1 MSFNSGK
8 YQKLLEGINPYKV
21 NGRVQKIV
29 GLVIESVGP
38 APPIGELCYIDNRRN
53 KKILAEVVGF
63 KENRIILMPL
73 GEMRGVTPGSF
84 VIPAGKDLS
93 VKVGKGLA
101 GRVLNGLG
109 EPLDGKGDLQEE
121 EERVIHSDPPHP
133 LKRKRIFSP
142 FYTGIK
148 AIDVLLTCGNGQ
160 RIGIFSGSGVGKSVL
175 LGMIARDSS
184 AEVNVVALIGERGR
198 EIREFI
204 ERDLREE
211 GLKKT
216 VVVAATSDQ
225 PPLVRVKAA
234 SVATTIA
241 EYFRDRGMNVLLL
254 MDSLTRIALAQREAG
269 LAVGEPPTTRG
280 YTPSVFSLL
289 PQLLERAGASEKGSI
304 TGFYTVLVEG
314 DDFNEPISDCA
325 RATLDGHIILSRKLA
340 GLNHYPAIDV
350 LESVS
355 RVMKDIVSKEQSDLS
370 DKLKN
375 VLATYKEAEDLISIG
390 AYSPGSS
397 RKIDYALS
405 RMEKIEEFL
414 KQKIDQRSDFES
426 SLNFLREIFQE

>member
-8 YQKLLEGINPYKV
+8 YQKLLEKTDPYKV

-38 APPIGELCYIDNRRN
+38 APPIGELCYIDNRKN

-63 KENRIILMPL
+63 KENRVILMPL

-93 VKVGKGLA
+93 VKVGKGLV

-109 EPLDGKGDLQEE
+109 EPLDGKGDLQET
-121 EERVIHSDPPHP
+121 EERVIHSEPPHP
-133 LKRKRIFSP
+133 LKRKRILSP

-370 DKLKN
+370 DKVKK

-405 RMEKIEEFL
+405 RMEKIEDFL